1 MLAQKLGEKDP
12 AKIAQWNSETL
23 PGPVVSG
30 SETSSDEGEP
40 IPQHALHV
48 QYVKATTDAD
58 ISRPYHMSIV
68 PEKPKAINDAHL
80 RSPQFNHQRRESY
93 AVKEQRSIPA
103 IVSTDD
109 ARMEDSSQSYKCQVC
124 PVSMRTVNELQ
135 VHCFVE
141 HSIETDSSTN
151 IHGVGDRSAGKCSR
165 EKENTQKKI
174 MEESAVKEDHK
185 RQRIEDT

>member
-1 MLAQKLGEKDP
+1 MLAQRLGEKDP
-12 AKIAQWNSETL
+12 AKIAQWDSETL

-40 IPQHALHV
+40 IPQHALHAT
-48 QYVKATTDAD
+48 YVKATTDAD

-68 PEKPKAINDAHL
+68 PEKPKAINDVRL
-80 RSPQFNHQRRESY
+80 RSPQFNQHRRDYS
-93 AVKEQRSIPA
+93 VKEQRSIPVV
-103 IVSTDD
+103 VSED
-109 ARMEDSSQSYKCQVC
+109 ARPEDSLSYKCQVC

-141 HSIETDSSTN
+141 HNIGTDSSTN
-151 IHGVGDRSAGKCSR
+151 IHGDRSAGKCR
-165 EKENTQKKI
+165 EKENTQKRI
-174 MEESAVKEDHK
+174 MEESVVKEDHK